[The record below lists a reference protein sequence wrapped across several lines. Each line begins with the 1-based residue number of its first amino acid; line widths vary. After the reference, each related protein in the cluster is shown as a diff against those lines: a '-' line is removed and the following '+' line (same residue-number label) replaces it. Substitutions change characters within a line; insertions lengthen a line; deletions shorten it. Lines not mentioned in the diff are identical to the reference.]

1 MTEVLEAG
9 QKLAQATACGRG
21 GAGGFACHRVLEFFG
36 GGTDFSLCF
45 KSAAA
50 CFLLAATAHAGV
62 VQGTVQEFASGY
74 ALSRTVVRLIPVP
87 RADNIDL
94 KQMQLRTAGAGQFV
108 FFSVPDGYYFL
119 VATREG
125 YFPGAYGQRRPDG
138 QGTPIFVTKDSDLFA
153 QLRMRRKGALTGR
166 VLDENGVGIEGV
178 PVVAY
183 RSRLPL
189 RVAGQGISDD
199 RGVYR
204 IHGLDAGKYWVRA
217 TAHTLDDGSGI
228 LPTFGPQSREVREA
242 RAHDVR
248 LDEDTPDADVR
259 PEFGNLFQLGGEAQ
273 CFDGIVKVTLTSET
287 VHRVTQVPCGAI
299 YTFPSLSPAV
309 YEITA
314 ENLKD
319 KESGYTELFVDKATS
334 NASVKL
340 QPPPTVDFDIRR
352 AGSASP
358 VNFPVTVTGRRQDL
372 YDAETEQQ
380 IPTPHATLL
389 AGHWEMSAQAGEDK
403 YVESISTNRGE
414 VRREGQPEKSV
425 EWFDIFI
432 EARYNSRIRITVA
445 DKAAQITGSVTKEGK
460 GVPGAP
466 VFLWPTSEAG
476 RRSLKGYRMVIA
488 DTEGKYHFEGLPP
501 GDYRMLATYDFTE
514 IDEASLD
521 EGLAI
526 TIHAEASQK
535 TSADLSLWISP

>member
-1 MTEVLEAG
+1 MMMRFFIACVLVT
-9 QKLAQATACGRG
+9 L
-21 GAGGFACHRVLEFFG
+21 
-36 GGTDFSLCF
+36 
-45 KSAAA
+45 
-50 CFLLAATAHAGV
+50 AHAGV

-74 ALSRTVVRLIPVP
+74 ALSRTVVRLVPVP

-108 FFSVPDGYYFL
+108 FFNVPDGYYFL
-119 VATREG
+119 IATRDG
-125 YFPGAYGQRRPDG
+125 YFPGAYGQRRPNG
-138 QGTPIFVTKDSDLFA
+138 QGKPIFVTKDTDLFA
-153 QLRMRRKGALTGR
+153 QLRMRRKGAITGR

-183 RSRLPL
+183 RARLPL
-189 RVAGQGISDD
+189 RVAGEGTSDD

-204 IHGLDAGKYWVRA
+204 IHGLDAGRYWVRA

-242 RAHDVR
+242 RAHEVR
-248 LDEDTPDADVR
+248 LDEDTPDADVH
-259 PEFGNLFQLGGEAQ
+259 PEFGNLFQLGGEVQ

-287 VHRVTQVPCGAI
+287 VHRITQVNCGAN
-299 YTFPSLSPAV
+299 YMFPSLSPAV

-319 KESGYTELFVDKATS
+319 KESGYIELFVDKATS
-334 NASVKL
+334 NAAIKL
-340 QPPPTVDFDIRR
+340 NPPPTVDFDIRR
-352 AGSASP
+352 AGSSSP

-372 YDAETEQQ
+372 YEAGAELE

-389 AGHWEMSAQAGEDK
+389 AGHWEMSAQAGSDK
-403 YVESISTNRGE
+403 YIESISNNRGE
-414 VRREGQPEKSV
+414 VRREGQPEKSI

-432 EARYNSRIRITVA
+432 EARNNSRVRITVA
-445 DKAAQITGSVTKEGK
+445 DKAAQITGGVSNEGK
-460 GVPGAP
+460 AVPGAP
-466 VFLWPTSEAG
+466 VFLWPLAESA

-488 DTEGKYHFEGLPP
+488 DTDGKYHFEGLPP
-501 GDYRMLATYDFTE
+501 GNYRLLATYDFTE
-514 IDEASLD
+514 IDEAGMD

-526 TIHAEASQK
+526 TVRAEESQT
-535 TSADLSLWISP
+535 TSADLALWIAP